1 MLNRFTQVK
10 GGNWHPLVSW
20 RKGCQHSDDYL
31 KNQTSKAKSLETVE
45 LLGVGKLAPGR
56 LFFLKTWCQP
66 SSSGHESLTPT

>member
-20 RKGCQHSDDYL
+20 RKGCQHPDAYL

-45 LLGVGKLAPGR
+45 LLGVGKLAPEC
-56 LFFLKTWCQP
+56 LFFSEDLVPALFKWA
-66 SSSGHESLTPT
+66 